1 MFSFIYKK
9 IIIDFSK
16 ITLFFITIIVCL
28 SIYHAKNFNLDA
40 SSDALL
46 LEGDPD
52 LKYLRDVND
61 TYNSKDFL
69 VLTYTPVSSF
79 TQKETILN
87 LQLLKSK
94 IEKLTWVDSVVTV
107 IDVPLLKSTD
117 EGLMER
123 LKNFKTLAYPEIDRE
138 RGFDEIINSPIYQDY
153 VISKDGKTSGIVVY
167 LIKDERLAEYIKIK
181 DKYFEQSNETGL
193 SKEEKLNYKKFIRE
207 YEDYKNLYN
216 IRNHQNITEIR
227 DVINKYGENAKIYLG
242 GIPMIADDMM
252 SFIKS
257 DIVVFGIGVFIFI
270 VLTLW
275 FIFRNL
281 KWVLMPL
288 IGCASSVI
296 IMIGLLGF
304 IGWKVTVISS
314 NFIALMLILN
324 MAMNIHLTVRF
335 LQLKKEFPDLTKN
348 EIVFEA
354 SKKMMLPI
362 LYTALTTICAF
373 LSLVLS
379 GIKPIIDFGW
389 MMTLGLIVSFLVT
402 FLLLPSLISIL
413 ASQEE
418 IGLKDTEKSLIITS
432 ALGSFTKNNR
442 IIIFGSTFLIIIFSI
457 VGITKLEVEN
467 SFINYFDK
475 ETEIYKG
482 MKKIDDDLGG
492 TTPLNVILKFPSD
505 IKETKKDNDNDEFDE
520 WDEDNRDSKEEKS
533 KYWFTRDKMDKII
546 KVHDYLESLPE
557 IGKVLS
563 FGSILR
569 VAEDLNNKQL
579 QSLEIAVLYSKIPE
593 EIKKEIVSPYISVE
607 KDEARISIRIKD
619 SLKDLRRN
627 DLINKINSEL
637 NTKLGLNKNEYKL
650 TGVLILFNNLL
661 QSLFKSQ
668 ILTLGFV
675 ILGIFLMFFILF
687 RNTTLSL
694 IGIVPNFLA
703 AFFILGI
710 IGLLGIPL
718 DMMTITIAAI
728 TIGIAV
734 DNSIHYIYRFREEFK
749 KINNYNKTLDRC
761 HSTVGIAI
769 LNTSITIVF
778 GFSIL
783 VLSNF
788 IPTIYFGVFTGIAM
802 LLAMISV
809 LTLLPKLILTYKP
822 FGKEKNNLAI

>member
-1 MFSFIYKK
+1 MFGSIYKK
-9 IIIDFSK
+9 IITDFSK
-16 ITLFFITIIVCL
+16 ITLLFLIFLITFCL
-28 SIYHAKNFNLDA
+28 YQSKNFNLDA

-52 LKYLRDVND
+52 LKYLREVNQ
-61 TYNSKDFL
+61 TYGSKDFL
-69 VLTYTPVSSF
+69 VLTYTPISNF
-79 TQKETILN
+79 TEKETILN

-94 IEKLTWVDSVVTV
+94 IEKLTWVDSVITV

-117 EGLMER
+117 DGLMER
-123 LKNFKTLAYPEIDRE
+123 LKNYKTLAYPEIDRK
-138 RGFDEIINSPIYQDY
+138 RGFDEIVNSPIYKNY
-153 VISKDGKTSGIVVY
+153 VISEDGKTSGIVVY
-167 LIKDERLAEYIKIK
+167 LKKDERLAEYIKVK
-181 DKYFEQSNETGL
+181 DKYFDQSIEVGL
-193 SKEEKLNYKKFIRE
+193 SKEEKINYKKFIKE
-207 YEDYKNLYN
+207 YEEYKNLYN
-216 IRNHQNITEIR
+216 VRNHQNITEIR
-227 DVINKYGENAKIYLG
+227 DVISKYGENAKIHLG

-252 SFIKS
+252 SYIKN
-257 DIVVFGIGVFIFI
+257 DIVVFGIGVFVFI
-270 VLTLW
+270 VITLW

-281 KWVLMPL
+281 KWVVMPL
-288 IGCASSVI
+288 IGCATSVI
-296 IMIGLLGF
+296 IMIGLLGL

-335 LQLKKEFPDLTKN
+335 LQLKKEFPEYKKD
-348 EIVFEA
+348 EAVFEA

-362 LYTALTTICAF
+362 LYTVLTTICAF
-373 LSLVLS
+373 LSLVFS

-402 FLLLPSLISIL
+402 FLLLPSLISLLSI
-413 ASQEE
+413 ENE
-418 IGLKDTEKSLIITS
+418 IGLKDTEKSFITS
-432 ALGSFTKNNR
+432 ALGSFTKNNK
-442 IIIFGSTFLIIIFSI
+442 ILIFGSTFLIIIFSVI
-457 VGITKLEVEN
+457 GIFRLEVEN

-492 TTPLNVILKFPSD
+492 TTPLNIILKFPPKVD
-505 IKETKKDNDNDEFDE
+505 KAKGENDEFDE
-520 WDEDNRDSKEEKS
+520 WEEESKNNEEDKS

-546 KVHDYLESLPE
+546 KVHDYLDSLPE

-569 VAEDLNNKQL
+569 VAEDLNNKEL

-593 EIKKEIVSPYISVE
+593 TIKTEIVSPYISVE

-627 DLINKINSEL
+627 DLINKINEEL
-637 NTKLGLNKNEYKL
+637 NTKLGLKKDEYKL
-650 TGVLILFNNLL
+650 AGVLILFNNLL

-668 ILTLGFV
+668 ILTLGIV
-675 ILGIFLMFFILF
+675 ILGIFLMFLILF
-687 RNTTLSL
+687 RNTTLSF
-694 IGIVPNFLA
+694 IGIVPNFIA

-710 IGLLGIPL
+710 IGMLGIPL

-734 DNSIHYIYRFREEFK
+734 DNSIHYIYRFKEEFK

-788 IPTIYFGVFTGIAM
+788 IPTIYFGMFTGLAM

-822 FGKEKNNLAI
+822 FGNESDKLS